1 LTDFLAAEEMITSN
15 NAGQLSSL
23 ISLSRLMPEPL
34 AISFRAFSSSFFS
47 FSLISS
53 SGRSVARSLR
63 SSSLRESSL
72 LSTCFSSFLLT
83 VTLNHWHLGFHKERM
98 KLNKILICGAWWC

>member
-1 LTDFLAAEEMITSN
+1 MIDFLAVEEMITSN
-15 NAGQLSSL
+15 NGGQLSSL
-23 ISLSRLMPEPL
+23 ISLSRLMLEPL
-34 AISFRAFSSSFFS
+34 VICFRAFSSSFLS

-83 VTLNHWHLGFHKERM
+83 VTVNRWHLSFH
-98 KLNKILICGAWWC
+98 